1 MKRRELTIHIDASR
15 DEWDEFLAEIE
26 RAEMQLA
33 QLELEQV
40 THVFASSAR
49 VSRAMSRVARC
60 GVDSR
65 SSQATEIR

>member
-33 QLELEQV
+33 QLELE
-40 THVFASSAR
+40 AR
-49 VSRAMSRVARC
+49 QLAERAETAEPMLPPWLQRVMEAI
-60 GVDSR
+60 D
-65 SSQATEIR
+65 